1 MRITSYNIYG
11 IYTNKDRLKLLS
23 NDIKK
28 MIKFTDI
35 FIFQEV
41 FISKYKFIQKYI
53 FSDQD
58 SIIKSLFPKN
68 WKYYE
73 MKPPKYNMFK
83 ISGGILIFYNSNI
96 IKQDIIFSE
105 YIFEDSNFPDSLSQK
120 GYLEMYL
127 KKDNIK
133 IIGTH
138 LQDSK
143 YDKDGKTRIKQM
155 KQITDNLTNDCKT
168 IIIGDFNIDLNKIE
182 TNEYNYIYL
191 KKYLDFLQKYKD
203 INIYKSIDSTNNN
216 NNIYDFLMT
225 KNFNYETEVK
235 VLKDYKHSDHYP
247 IYVVI

>member
-105 YIFEDSNFPDSLSQK
+105 YILYACEYSDS
-120 GYLEMYL
+120 
-127 KKDNIK
+127 
-133 IIGTH
+133 
-138 LQDSK
+138 
-143 YDKDGKTRIKQM
+143 
-155 KQITDNLTNDCKT
+155 
-168 IIIGDFNIDLNKIE
+168 
-182 TNEYNYIYL
+182 
-191 KKYLDFLQKYKD
+191 
-203 INIYKSIDSTNNN
+203 
-216 NNIYDFLMT
+216 
-225 KNFNYETEVK
+225 
-235 VLKDYKHSDHYP
+235 YP
-247 IYVVI
+247 